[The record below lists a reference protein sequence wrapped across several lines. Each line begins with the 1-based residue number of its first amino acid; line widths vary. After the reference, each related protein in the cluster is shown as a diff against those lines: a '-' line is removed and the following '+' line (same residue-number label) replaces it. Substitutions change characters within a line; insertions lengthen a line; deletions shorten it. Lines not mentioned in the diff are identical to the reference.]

1 MQTDESEIFSIQQDE
16 PFRFDCGPHVP
27 CFNACCR
34 DLSQYLSPYDVFRLK
49 MHLGISSSAFLEN
62 HALRHDGPRSM
73 LPVITLKP
81 APGPDR
87 KCPFVT
93 SEGCTVY
100 PHRPASCRMYPVM
113 RMAKRDRIT
122 GAVREEH
129 LLIREPHCRGFEED
143 RGLTAKRW
151 TRDQGLLPYNAAN
164 DRFLEVLAVKNRI
177 TPGVL
182 TRDLADRLYTVLYD
196 PDRLLLDGKAASRYA
211 DMTERYPDDP
221 AAAYVETA
229 CEYATRLLES
239 ADGRAET
246 SEGVAW
252 T

>member
-1 MQTDESEIFSIQQDE
+1 VQPDESDIFSIQQDE

-73 LPVITLKP
+73 LPVITLEP
-81 APGPDR
+81 ASGPDR

-93 SEGCTVY
+93 SEGCSVY

-113 RMAKRDRIT
+113 RMAKRDRMT
-122 GAVREEH
+122 GAVRDEH
-129 LLIREPHCRGFEED
+129 LLIREPHCRGFEAD
-143 RGLTAKRW
+143 RELTVRRW

-177 TPGVL
+177 IPGVL
-182 TRDLADRLYTVLYD
+182 PGDLADLLYTVLYD
-196 PDRLLLDGKAASRYA
+196 PDRLSLDGKAASRYTA
-211 DMTERYPDDP
+211 MAQRYPDDP
-221 AAAYVETA
+221 AAVYVEAA
-229 CEYATRLLES
+229 CEYAIRLLES
-239 ADGRAET
+239 ASGKARTAEGA
-246 SEGVAW
+246 SW